1 MKRLNVAFA
10 AVVAACVLLLAACGP
25 SGHEADEAAIR
36 EANKNW
42 LAAIVAKDAAAI
54 SALYVEDGQMMPPNA
69 PKVSGREALEK
80 GWAGMMAAPGM
91 SLVFETEKFTFAKS
105 GDLAVDVGTYTFTT
119 GEGAAA
125 VTDTGKFVVTWTK
138 RDGKWLVLTDMFS
151 SDLPPPVPPAP
162 PAPAPADAAA
172 PPAVDGTAPAA
183 PASTDATVPP
193 AATTPAP
200 ATPGATP
207 PKPGTP

>member
-10 AVVAACVLLLAACGP
+10 AVVAACVLFLAACGP

-36 EANKNW
+36 EANKKW
-42 LAAIVAKDAAAI
+42 LEAIVAKDAATI
-54 SALYVEDGQMMPPNA
+54 GALYAEDGQLMPPNA
-69 PKVSGREALEK
+69 PKMSGREAIQK
-80 GWAGMMAAPGM
+80 GWGDMMGAPGM

-105 GDLAVDVGTYTFTT
+105 GDLAVDVGTYTFTS

-151 SDLPPPVPPAP
+151 SDLPPP
-162 PAPAPADAAA
+162 
-172 PPAVDGTAPAA
+172 
-183 PASTDATVPP
+183 PP

-200 ATPGATP
+200 ATPETTP